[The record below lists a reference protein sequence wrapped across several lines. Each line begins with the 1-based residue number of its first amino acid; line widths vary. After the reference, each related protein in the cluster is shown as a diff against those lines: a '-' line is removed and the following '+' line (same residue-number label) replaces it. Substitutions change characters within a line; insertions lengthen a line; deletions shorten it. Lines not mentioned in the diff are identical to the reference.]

1 MLFPARS
8 PHVFVLLREFLL
20 FLLRLFLHQLQ
31 RCQRDAETPGENK
44 GKEDTHSNWQKTV
57 RKKYFSQL
65 QKRFSRPS
73 ESSARSAEFFD
84 AKVGLEAFFKLK
96 TILEGKLK

>member
-1 MLFPARS
+1 MPR
-8 PHVFVLLREFLL
+8 PQVRIREKKTL
-20 FLLRLFLHQLQ
+20 
-31 RCQRDAETPGENK
+31 TPTGRKKLE
-44 GKEDTHSNWQKTV
+44 
-57 RKKYFSQL
+57 KKYFSQL

-96 TILEGKLK
+96 TILEGK